1 MSQPQSDRPPV
12 DEVATS
18 DVDASSRPTTP
29 TMEVVECS
37 DPPATTNAIL
47 NEDGHSSDDEKNVA
61 NTEHHST
68 SSTTTT
74 TTTATTTTTT
84 MVVVEEIESEAT
96 VALTVDEPSIATTIG
111 SFHEQNM
118 ISNTLSDAESIYEDL
133 TDVVLDNEE
142 LSKAS
147 LILEETDY
155 VDMPNNTSDP
165 DEIVDS
171 ITQTIEVDTI
181 DEAAE
186 SITTLKSIEPEVLD
200 QDERNG
206 ASSLSIAI
214 ESTVLQEIE
223 GQSTSATIN
232 TLNDATETVTSFK
245 EETVTT
251 SSTSSVPVPLSP
263 TVATSTMFLD
273 KALKIIAASRE
284 AKRSKELVDAT
295 QKAIDLLAM
304 EDSTRQL
311 INNIYMVFTPLQLAC
326 QTGNIPLTIA
336 SIDCIEKL
344 ISYKLIGSDAQD
356 RRRQRQTEQLRSRN
370 HSVTTTSV
378 TDMTVNT
385 PSLDEGVSVEE
396 TVVTEST
403 TDTNQETKT
412 PETTAGS
419 DTATTIPIEEEKL
432 KATIID
438 DIVMV
443 VCDAF
448 IGENTDDK
456 VTLQIIK
463 ALLAA
468 VSQSERPVHQST
480 LLRAVRT
487 TYNIFLLS
495 SNSANQTIAQG
506 TLTQMVNI
514 IFTRVRLDPKLRRS
528 VEEGELATPTITA
541 DEEDNAPKHI
551 TGHDS
556 EDTTNSVGLNG
567 QEGDEHAPTTS
578 TTEQDEQKIVES
590 TLNDTT
596 SVENEASNQNQH
608 HSTQPTTDSVASSLS
623 STDVEIRDAYLVFRA
638 LCKLSMKPVPNDSAT
653 DLRSLSMRSKLLAL
667 HLVLDVLAAHQL
679 VFLAPVAVVTTHA
692 NNPSST
698 TTTTTTFI
706 TTIKQ
711 HLCLTLSRNLV
722 SVIPAVFECAL
733 ELFWQ
738 VLCNF
743 RMFLKKEIEVFFTEI
758 FLPILEMKNS
768 PFQQRLALLSVL
780 TRICDSPQMLVE
792 LYLNYDCDREA
803 LGNIYERLVNV
814 LSKTTTSRTL
824 AHESS
829 NITLQNA
836 PAAAVISAAMPLT
849 SASVQGH
856 LATTAAAMGSAGN
869 IATAEV
875 SIRYKALESLVS
887 ILRSL
892 VNWSDK
898 SSDGR
903 ITSNGSTGAN
913 NHTATDQSSIID
925 QRSINEYRSSR
936 NSIDTVRTGPGDTDS
951 IMVAE
956 ESPQPSNGPDTTST
970 ITNDDPEHFSHRKQ
984 RKQRLEDG
992 VRLFAWKPKK
1002 GIRTLLDSGIIPSNS
1017 PQDVAHFLLNTDGLD
1032 KTMIGEYLGE
1042 GETENIAIM
1051 HAFVDMMDFRNL
1063 SFVSALRIF
1072 LQSFRLPG
1080 EAQKIDRFMLKF
1092 AERYVMYN
1100 PGEFANADAAYVLA
1114 YSVILLNTDQH
1125 NRQIKKRMTKEEFI
1139 RNNRGINDG
1148 ADISIDYL
1156 EAIFDEIRDNEIK
1169 MNDAN
1174 DSTVRKATGGVE
1186 QRYDFEHLSQRQ
1198 KREAYAMVSEEL
1210 AVKTEAVFRSM
1221 RRNRQR
1227 KMTTIQESVTFFNA
1241 SHADHVKPMFEI
1253 PWMAFLAALSSP
1265 LQDSNDV
1272 TIIRMCLEGF
1282 QLAVHIVAAFEM
1294 DLARDAFI
1302 STLAKFTHLSNLNE
1316 MKPKNAKAIKCL
1328 LEIALA
1334 EGNSLNESWKDVL
1347 YCVSRLER
1355 VQLITTGG
1363 VDEDKVP
1370 ELSHRAKGDATIS
1383 TPMNRRPSRSNQSA
1397 PMYDEETAL
1406 EASSQ
1411 EVVIMVD
1418 RIFTTSAQL
1427 SGTAIKHFVAALSQI
1442 SWEEIQSS
1450 SHTDHPRIFSLQK
1463 LVEISYY
1470 NMNRIRLEWSNTWS
1484 IIGEHFIQVGSH
1496 SQQNACIFAIDS
1508 LRQLSMK
1515 FLEKEELSNF
1525 KFQREFLKPF
1535 VHIISHSTDPS
1546 IRDMVIRCLNQMIA
1560 ARSNNIRSGWKTIL
1574 NAFVEAAKD
1583 MDESIVTMA
1592 FNNVKIIF
1600 TKHYAAV
1607 VENGSL
1613 SDLVSC
1619 FIEFC
1624 RNGRYQKISL
1634 QSIEMFRQI
1643 MDRITDQQ
1651 TPSFDSLIA
1660 SGNFSRSQIHTDDR
1674 QQRIW
1679 IPILFG
1685 LFEVVMDCS
1694 DLEVRTRALDILF
1707 DALRKHGAGFSQT
1720 LWTSIFDGIAL
1731 RNVINLFTFYFE
1743 ILRPLLDRLFD
1754 LLCACVSQDDE
1765 TIAKAGCSCLLE
1777 LIERNVNHLEE
1788 ETWSQNN
1795 NKRSENN
1802 SNTAPPAPP
1811 PASELTDVQRCS
1823 MYCTLQLTILQTVR
1837 DMFNGPAYAA
1847 VQVDHLFSL
1856 VDAVARCYRQAQKFN
1871 KSIQFME
1878 SHPGF
1883 VALMPQ
1889 LLEQEI
1895 GCLTGCIH
1903 MLLVMYKD
1911 TSERLVLQETET
1923 ERRLFPLSMDT
1934 LHRYSLLTVG
1944 VEAGPRTDAFSR
1956 VVVGILTAFSEL
1968 SDDKFRRNLPTLYE
1982 QVIQLLEQ
1990 APAKEVRR
1998 TMHRFLQ
2005 RVGQVYDIIS

>member
-1 MSQPQSDRPPV
+1 MSLQENEEIVQVDRV
-12 DEVATS
+12 EETEAIDEK
-18 DVDASSRPTTP
+18 ASSQSIATPTGDTPTTDD
-29 TMEVVECS
+29 TNSITSTKEISMTATEVSVVEEVE
-37 DPPATTNAIL
+37 L
-47 NEDGHSSDDEKNVA
+47 E
-61 NTEHHST
+61 
-68 SSTTTT
+68 TTT
-74 TTTATTTTTT
+74 TTTATTTTVTST
-84 MVVVEEIESEAT
+84 STNSNHSDNHIEIDNAT
-96 VALTVDEPSIATTIG
+96 EMKA
-111 SFHEQNM
+111 
-118 ISNTLSDAESIYEDL
+118 LSDAGSAF
-133 TDVVLDNEE
+133 EE
-142 LSKAS
+142 LLEIPLEDKDIATAS

-155 VDMPNNTSDP
+155 VDMPENASNDNASVNAVNAVNTQEVVDEMTTESATHETEQAFTDEQPTMEESTASVAIALSD
-165 DEIVDS
+165 
-171 ITQTIEVDTI
+171 TIEGSSNTDRQPSSENVSQTASHVSSSHE
-181 DEAAE
+181 DENTMEATA
-186 SITTLKSIEPEVLD
+186 STTSVPMPV
-200 QDERNG
+200 
-206 ASSLSIAI
+206 SPMVST
-214 ESTVLQEIE
+214 STV
-223 GQSTSATIN
+223 
-232 TLNDATETVTSFK
+232 
-245 EETVTT
+245 
-251 SSTSSVPVPLSP
+251 
-263 TVATSTMFLD
+263 FLD
-273 KALKIIAASRE
+273 KALKTIAASRE
-284 AKRSKELVDAT
+284 AKRSKELAEST

-304 EDSTRQL
+304 EDATRQL
-311 INNIYMVFTPLQLAC
+311 MQVSVYLSFTRLMNIYTVFTPLQLAC
-326 QTGNIPLTIA
+326 HTGSIPLTIA
-336 SIDCIEKL
+336 AIDCIEKL
-344 ISYKLIGSDAQD
+344 ISYNDTSDTA
-356 RRRQRQTEQLRSRN
+356 
-370 HSVTTTSV
+370 
-378 TDMTVNT
+378 VN
-385 PSLDEGVSVEE
+385 D
-396 TVVTEST
+396 EST
-403 TDTNQETKT
+403 TADHTTNDTDQVEKAEDANI
-412 PETTAGS
+412 A
-419 DTATTIPIEEEKL
+419 AMEEQDIKV
-432 KATIID
+432 KKTIID
-438 DIVMV
+438 DIVTV
-443 VCDAF
+443 ICDAF

-468 VSQSERPVHQST
+468 VSQSERPVHQSA

-495 SNSANQTIAQG
+495 SNPANQTIAQG

-514 IFTRVRLDPKLRRS
+514 IFTRVQIDPKLRNPTEDADTPS
-528 VEEGELATPTITA
+528 ATTTTMTATTTINEEGE
-541 DEEDNAPKHI
+541 EEKKTDD
-551 TGHDS
+551 DS
-556 EDTTNSVGLNG
+556 NESKEENDMPQLEVT
-567 QEGDEHAPTTS
+567 
-578 TTEQDEQKIVES
+578 ES
-590 TLNDTT
+590 TEAIHSADVGNHET
-596 SVENEASNQNQH
+596 SSAGKSSN
-608 HSTQPTTDSVASSLS
+608 DSVASSLS

-667 HLVLDVLAAHQL
+667 HLVLDVLATHQL
-679 VFLAPVAVVTTHA
+679 VFLAPVAVVTT
-692 NNPSST
+692 NPNGT
-698 TTTTTTFI
+698 AGTPATTTFI
-706 TTIKQ
+706 STIKQ

-780 TRICDSPQMLVE
+780 TRICDNPQMLVE

-803 LGNIYERLVNV
+803 LANIYERLVNV
-814 LSKTTTSRTL
+814 LSKTTTSRSL
-824 AHESS
+824 AHDSNN

-836 PAAAVISAAMPLT
+836 PAAAVITAAMPLT
-849 SASVQGH
+849 SASVTQGH
-856 LATTAAAMGSAGN
+856 LTSSTAN
-869 IATAEV
+869 VATAEI

-892 VNWSDK
+892 VNWS
-898 SSDGR
+898 GGER
-903 ITSNGSTGAN
+903 
-913 NHTATDQSSIID
+913 
-925 QRSINEYRSSR
+925 RSSR
-936 NSIDTVRTGPGDTDS
+936 NSLDTVRTGQGDTDS
-951 IMVAE
+951 IV
-956 ESPQPSNGPDTTST
+956 DTPLATTGTSHSGSDIAST

-984 RKQRLEDG
+984 RKQLLEEG
-992 VRLFAWKPKK
+992 VRLFGWKPKK
-1002 GIRTLLDSGIIPSNS
+1002 GIRAMLNSGIIPSNN
-1017 PQDVAHFLLNTDGLD
+1017 PQDIAQFLLTTEGID
-1032 KTMIGEYLGE
+1032 KTMLGEYLGE
-1042 GETENIAIM
+1042 GDAENIAIM
-1051 HAFVDMMDFRNL
+1051 HSFVDLMDFRSL
-1063 SFVSALRIF
+1063 GFVSSLRLF

-1100 PGEFANADAAYVLA
+1100 PNEFANADAAYVLA

-1125 NRQIKKRMTKEEFI
+1125 NKQIKKRMTKEEFI
-1139 RNNRGINDG
+1139 RNNRGINDN
-1148 ADISIDYL
+1148 ADLPVEYL
-1156 EAIFDEIRDNEIK
+1156 ENIFDEIRSNEIK
-1169 MNDAN
+1169 MNDAK
-1174 DSTVRKATGGVE
+1174 DSTIRKATTSE
-1186 QRYDFEHLSQRQ
+1186 QQHNFEHLSQRQ
-1198 KREAYAMVSEEL
+1198 RREAYAIASEEL
-1210 AVKTEAVFRSM
+1210 AVKTEAVLRSM

-1227 KMTTIQESVTFFNA
+1227 RTTIQENVTFFNA

-1265 LQDSNDV
+1265 LQDSNDA
-1272 TIIRMCLEGF
+1272 TMIRMCLEGF
-1282 QLAVHIVAAFEM
+1282 RLAVHIVASFEM

-1334 EGNSLNESWKDVL
+1334 EGNALKESWKDIL

-1355 VQLITTGG
+1355 VQLITGG
-1363 VDEDKVP
+1363 LDEEKIP
-1370 ELSHRAKGDATIS
+1370 ELSNTRKGSATKGDVAALASAPT
-1383 TPMNRRPSRSNQSA
+1383 RRPSRPSQSG
-1397 PMYDEETAL
+1397 PMYDEETAM

-1450 SHTDHPRIFSLQK
+1450 SHSDHPRIFSLQK

-1470 NMNRIRLEWSNTWS
+1470 NMNRIRMEWSNTWS
-1484 IIGEHFIQVGSH
+1484 IIGEHFIQVGSQ

-1535 VHIISHSTDPS
+1535 VHIISHSSDPS
-1546 IRDMVIRCLNQMIA
+1546 IRDLVIRCLNQMIA
-1560 ARSNNIRSGWKTIL
+1560 ARSNNIRS
-1574 NAFVEAAKD
+1574 AKD
-1583 MDESIVTMA
+1583 ADETIVTMA

-1600 TKHYAAV
+1600 TKHYTDV

-1624 RNGRYQKISL
+1624 RNGQYQKISL

-1643 MDRITDQQ
+1643 MDRITDKQ

-1660 SGNFSRSQIHTDDR
+1660 SGNFSRPNMHTDDQ

-1707 DALRKHGAGFSQT
+1707 DALRKHGTSFST
-1720 LWTSIFDGIAL
+1720 SLWTSIFDGIVFPIFNDIKSPNRRSRFASADDMTVWFSTTLIKAL
-1731 RNVINLFTFYFE
+1731 RSVINLFTFYFE
-1743 ILRPLLDRLFD
+1743 VLRPLLDRLFD

-1765 TIAKAGCSCLLE
+1765 VIAKAGCSCLLE
-1777 LIERNVNHLEE
+1777 LIERNVDHLEE
-1788 ETWSQNN
+1788 KTWSQVCTTFVRLLKTTSPYAVLHGNN
-1795 NKRSENN
+1795 QSSTGGKRSD
-1802 SNTAPPAPP
+1802 AI

-1847 VQVDHLFSL
+1847 VQVDNLFSL
-1856 VDAVARCYRQAQKFN
+1856 VDAVARSYRQAQKFN

-1911 TSERLVLQETET
+1911 NDERLMEHEAET

-1934 LHRYSLLTVG
+1934 LHRYSLLTV
-1944 VEAGPRTDAFSR
+1944 
-1956 VVVGILTAFSEL
+1956 VGILTAFSDL
-1968 SDDKFRRNLPTLYE
+1968 PDDKFRRNLPMLYE

-2005 RVGQVYDIIS
+2005 RVGQVYGILDTTGTTTSN